1 MIRFTYWYFAIPK
14 SLILKL
20 DVITNKNSNSNSNSS
35 NTVYYYMSFEF
46 SFFSKIYQD
55 LCSLPIDITL
65 YFPSKL
71 QQHND
76 YFDYNNS
83 MSTLWVRFHGRE
95 SRGECRMNNLD
106 PPEFKKMFKI
116 MEKSF

>member
-1 MIRFTYWYFAIPK
+1 MIRFTNWYFAIPE

-20 DVITNKNSNSNSNSS
+20 DVIANKNSNSNSNSS
-35 NTVYYYMSFEF
+35 NTVYYYMSLEF
-46 SFFSKIYQD
+46 SFFSKIYQA

-95 SRGECRMNNLD
+95 SRGEYRMNNLD

>member
-1 MIRFTYWYFAIPK
+1 MWLLTKTVTVTVTVVTQF
-14 SLILKL
+14 
-20 DVITNKNSNSNSNSS
+20 ITTCPSN
-35 NTVYYYMSFEF
+35 FP
-46 SFFSKIYQD
+46 FFSKIYQA
-55 LCSLPIDITL
+55 LCSLPIDINL

-76 YFDYNNS
+76 YFDYNNC